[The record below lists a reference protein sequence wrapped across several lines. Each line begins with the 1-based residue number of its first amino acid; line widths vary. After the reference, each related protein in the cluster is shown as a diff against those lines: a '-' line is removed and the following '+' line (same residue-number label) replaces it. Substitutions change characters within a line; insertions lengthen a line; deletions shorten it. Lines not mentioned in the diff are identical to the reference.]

1 MATRTTVKV
10 EGLRELGMAMRALGN
25 DVARRIAVSM
35 TSAAAKVVRDEAVL
49 RAPESEEP
57 HELEGVTVQPGNL
70 KRNIVRKKLSARRTH
85 LTSAHIVTVRGK
97 KKDGYAA
104 RYGRLQEFG
113 TVHHAPQPFLR
124 PAFDA
129 KKYQAVGVMRE
140 TARKR
145 IEAAARKAARQAGAK
160 AARGARK

>member
-1 MATRTTVKV
+1 MARTVVRV
-10 EGLRELGMAMRALGN
+10 EGLRELGASMRALGRE
-25 DVARRIAVSM
+25 VSLKIAGSM
-35 TSAAAKVVRDEAVL
+35 TSAAAKVVKEDAIR
-49 RAPESEEP
+49 RAPEHDKP
-57 HELEGVTVQPGNL
+57 HEVDGVLVQPGNL
-70 KRNIVRKKLSARRTH
+70 KKNIVAKKVSKNKTP

-129 KKYQAVGVMRE
+129 NRMQAVQAMKKTGER
-140 TARKR
+140 R
-145 IEAAARKAARQAGAK
+145 IAAAAKKAAKGVKR
-160 AARGARK
+160 